1 MIDNKINIPKLLY
14 EICEDEGV
22 YEKDIDL
29 IASGLLDSY
38 AFIEL
43 FSRLE
48 DYGINIQPTRI
59 DRSQL
64 RTVKG
69 IEKLVNGYLERK

>member
-1 MIDNKINIPKLLY
+1 MIDVKKVLY
-14 EICEDEGV
+14 EICEDKKVYDEG
-22 YEKDIDL
+22 IDL
-29 IASGLLDSY
+29 VESGLLDSY

-48 DYGINIQPTRI
+48 DEGIVIQPTRI
-59 DRSQL
+59 DRNQL

-69 IEKLVNGYLERK
+69 IEKLIKEYMKNND

>member
-1 MIDNKINIPKLLY
+1 MIDVKKLLY
-14 EICEDEGV
+14 EICEDKRV
-22 YEKDIDL
+22 YENHIDL
-29 IASGLLDSY
+29 VESGLLDSY

-48 DYGINIQPTRI
+48 DEGIIIQPTRI
-59 DRSQL
+59 DRNQL

-69 IEKLVNGYLERK
+69 IEKLIKEYQKKED